1 MSKNI
6 LIVEDE
12 IISTEYLKDILN
24 ELGYKNIYEATNATE
39 ATKITQNHKIDIAF
53 MDININGAIDGIECA
68 KIINKSQSVAII
80 FTSAYGDSET
90 IKEASKTNTYGFVI
104 KPFDIKDIET
114 TLTITIS
121 RIENIQKTETKKDK
135 DIVLLNDNQEYNL
148 STYTLTID
156 ETIIN
161 LTKKES
167 DILYALSI
175 NINQNISYEILKSTV
190 WNNKDISNS
199 TIRDTVSRLKKKAPK
214 LNINTIIDY
223 GYILKDR

>member
-1 MSKNI
+1 MEKNI

-24 ELGYKNIYEATNATE
+24 ELGYNNIYEATD
-39 ATKITQNHKIDIAF
+39 ATKAVEITNNHNIDIAF

-68 KIINKSQSVAII
+68 KMINKNQPIAII

-114 TLTITIS
+114 TLTITLS

-135 DIVLLNDNQEYNL
+135 DIVHLNDNQKYNL
-148 STYTLTID
+148 STNTLTID

-167 DILYALSI
+167 DILYELS
-175 NINQNISYEILKSTV
+175 NNLNQNISYEILKSTV
-190 WNNKDISNS
+190 WNNKDISYS

-223 GYILKDR
+223 GYILKDK